1 MDYLKF
7 LYKTKPGRMMLKPLI
22 NRKMSDVSGKL
33 LDTKAS
39 KVLIKRFTE
48 KNDINL
54 NDYHVDDIGSFND
67 FFCRRIREELRPVN
81 MDENALVCPCDGLL
95 SVSRIEEGKVIRA
108 KQSEYTIKS
117 LLRDEVLADSF
128 DGGYALV
135 FRLCV
140 DNYHRYMY
148 FDSGVKEKDRG
159 IEGVFHTV
167 RPIALEGLSVF
178 TENQRSYS
186 VMDTDSFGKC
196 VQMEVGAM
204 LVGKI
209 VNEHP
214 EEREVKRGEEKGH
227 FEYGGSTVIVLIGKD
242 KVILR
247 EDLIEFSDTTLEI
260 PVKMGQTIGWKA

>member
-7 LYKTKPGRMMLKPLI
+7 LYKTKPGRMMLKPLV
-22 NRKMSDVSGKL
+22 NRRLSEASGKL

-39 KVLIKRFTE
+39 RVLIKPFAD
-48 KNDINL
+48 KNGIKMD
-54 NDYHVDDIGSFND
+54 DYHLENINSFND
-67 FFCRRIREELRPVN
+67 FFYRKIREELRPVC
-81 MDENALVCPCDGLL
+81 MDEDALVSPCDGLL
-95 SVSRIEEGKVIRA
+95 SVSKIYEGKVIRA
-108 KQSEYTIKS
+108 KQSEYTIKT
-117 LLRDEVLADSF
+117 LLRDEVLAESF

-148 FDSGVKEKDRG
+148 FDSGVKEKDRV
-159 IEGVFHTV
+159 IEGIFHTV

-214 EEREVKRGEEKGH
+214 DEREVKRGEEKGH

-242 KVILR
+242 RVKLR
-247 EDLIEFSDTTLEI
+247 PDLIEFSDTTLEI
-260 PVKMGQTIGWKA
+260 PVKMGQKIGFKA